1 MNNTKQATSNEEQIN
16 NDPLYRLRQPIPK
29 EYLITYTEDGKTFTG
44 YKAQYAINLL
54 NKNLGEG
61 GWLTEEEIRK
71 EEYINNG
78 WAVAM
83 KLILMLKM
91 TGTIYVPIIVTG
103 YGGSHAKNIANA
115 YKGAKTSAFKNACR
129 YLGIGQELYLGDTSG
144 EEDIVY
150 EPITEQEISSEQPQK
165 PEKIAQGDDLYNK
178 VMKATNLEQ
187 LESLKD
193 VVMAFDGGQ
202 NAQETLI
209 KIYNTKKIELK
220 EKK

>member
-1 MNNTKQATSNEEQIN
+1 MNNTKH
-16 NDPLYRLRQPIPK
+16 LRQPIPK
-29 EYLITYTEDGKTFTG
+29 EFLITYTEDEKTFTG

-54 NKNLGEG
+54 NEKIGLGNWATKER
-61 GWLTEEEIRK
+61 IRK
-71 EEYINNG
+71 EEYINGG
-78 WAVAM
+78 WSVAM
-83 KLILMLKM
+83 ELKL
-91 TGTIYVPIIVTG
+91 TISSLDNVCLTTHKVTIKDITVTG
-103 YGGSHAKNIANA
+103 YGGSYAKNIANA

-150 EPITEQEISSEQPQK
+150 EPITEQETSSEQPQK